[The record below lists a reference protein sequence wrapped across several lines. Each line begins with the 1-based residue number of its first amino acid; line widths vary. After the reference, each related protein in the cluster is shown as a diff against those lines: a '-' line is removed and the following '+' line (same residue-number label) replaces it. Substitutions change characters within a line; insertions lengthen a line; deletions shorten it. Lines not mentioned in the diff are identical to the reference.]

1 MRFTT
6 HTRTQRPKPQ
16 RMDSVECIRD
26 AIRTLVNERQSLHE
40 LNANADAR
48 ESNRLE
54 LGRAQ
59 RNLSQ
64 ALIQRYLYGSD
75 RDAA

>member
-1 MRFTT
+1 MS
-6 HTRTQRPKPQ
+6 
-16 RMDSVECIRD
+16 SVECIRN
-26 AIRTLVNERQSLHE
+26 AIRTLVNDRQRLHE
-40 LNANADAR
+40 LNADADAL

-54 LGRAQ
+54 LVRAQ
-59 RNLSQ
+59 QNLSQ

>member
-1 MRFTT
+1 
-6 HTRTQRPKPQ
+6 
-16 RMDSVECIRD
+16 MDSVECIRD
-26 AIRTLVNERQSLHE
+26 AIRTLVDERQRLHE
-40 LNANADAR
+40 LDANADAL

-54 LGRAQ
+54 LAREQ
-59 RNLSQ
+59 RKFSH